1 LRFFENYYRVG
12 FIFNRLGTKLMPRY
26 FAEVAH
32 LLNMGQS
39 VQIQVQV
46 KNESNSSREAS
57 PEIISGSSRE
67 IELLEAMNVIEG
79 VVK

>member
-1 LRFFENYYRVG
+1 
-12 FIFNRLGTKLMPRY
+12 MPRY